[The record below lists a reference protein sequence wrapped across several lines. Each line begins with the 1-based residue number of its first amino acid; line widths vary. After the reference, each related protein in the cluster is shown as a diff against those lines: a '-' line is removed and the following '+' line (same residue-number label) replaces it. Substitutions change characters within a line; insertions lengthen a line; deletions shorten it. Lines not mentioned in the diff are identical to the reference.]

1 MQENFAT
8 AFSLV
13 KQQFVQVINT
23 LDSIKLFGNF
33 SIFEFFIALLVLG
46 AILPIVI
53 ITIANWSS
61 NSFSASLRADSRQ
74 QTAQYRQETV
84 QYRHEVRDYHRSKQ
98 NKG

>member
-8 AFSLV
+8 AFALV
-13 KQQFVQVINT
+13 KQQFIQVVNAM
-23 LDSIKLFGNF
+23 DSIKLFGNF

-61 NSFSASLRADSRQ
+61 NSFSASVRAER
-74 QTAQYRQETV
+74 RE
-84 QYRHEVRDYHRSKQ
+84 RK
-98 NKG
+98 NKE